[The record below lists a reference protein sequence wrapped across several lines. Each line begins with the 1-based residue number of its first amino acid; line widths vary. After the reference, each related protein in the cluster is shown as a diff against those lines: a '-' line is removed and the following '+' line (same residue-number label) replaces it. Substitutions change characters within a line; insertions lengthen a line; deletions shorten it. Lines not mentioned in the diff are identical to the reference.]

1 MMNNFLT
8 TFLVIGSMVG
18 VSPAW
23 GQASDAGDAVR
34 EYQVISSRQMAA
46 GQGANASQITSTLS
60 QDVTQTTTANGGVQ
74 LAVTPTSATV
84 GVSGAGTSDVPL
96 DDAPTTTVSA
106 DDVAADAPPHAVT
119 AVDNPDADDNAT
131 SLRVES
137 DLPAPAG
144 SGVSGGPVTVNTNS
158 TTAMRN
164 GQSVAAVTTYASEP
178 ISFTTAA
185 GDTVVMRTEGF
196 SATDPATGQPIASGS
211 RAIGQ
216 TVTAA
221 GDLVPFAMQSASAA
235 GSGLGSGGSGGIDA
249 GAAGLG
255 AVARLLAD
263 YSTPLSSAPAS
274 GDGAAPPSWLGA
286 VAGVAAGVD
295 ALASSTPAPGSS
307 STSGG
312 GAAAALSQANG
323 AAADALVGPAV
334 AAAGGSYAGLGGKGN
349 GAGDGSGST
358 AALAAASQVAF
369 GGADAGLGEGA
380 AGVTVSSGPGAS
392 VAANTGGNG
401 LGGTSGGFSG
411 GGDPIA
417 MALGSGDSADSAAFG
432 GGAIYG
438 SGPGGG
444 AGLPDLGT
452 QVVLS
457 DQGVVRNAV
466 ANLAVA
472 GNSLFALPASTG
484 GFTSISV
491 PNQLLTFSIYDNG
504 GVDNED
510 VINITFT
517 NNGNPVAV
525 SPSGN
530 NVTLFF
536 LTNGQGTT
544 FNASTN
550 PSVAGNQFSVGV
562 TPGTAQLRFEA
573 VSSVVANNGGAV
585 QITSPVTSGPS
596 SQSFDLPQAG
606 GDFATLNIQVTP

>member
-1 MMNNFLT
+1 MMKKFLS
-8 TFLVIGSMVG
+8 TFLVIGSVAG
-18 VSPAW
+18 VTPVW
-23 GQASDAGDAVR
+23 GQASGAGDMVR
-34 EYQVISSRQMAA
+34 EYQVVSSRQMAA
-46 GQGANASQITSTLS
+46 GQGATASQITSTLT
-60 QDVTQTTTANGGVQ
+60 QDVTQTTTPEGNVQ
-74 LAVTPTSATV
+74 LEVTPTSATV

-96 DDAPTTTVSA
+96 DDAPATAVSA
-106 DDVAADAPPHAVT
+106 GDVAAAAPPNAVT
-119 AVDNPDADDNAT
+119 VLDNEDADDGTT

-164 GQSVAAVTTYASEP
+164 GEPVAAVTTYASEP

-221 GDLVPFAMQSASAA
+221 GDLVPFAMQSSSAA
-235 GSGLGSGGSGGIDA
+235 GSGNGSGDSGAVGSD
-249 GAAGLG
+249 AAGLG
-255 AVARLLAD
+255 AVAGLLAD
-263 YSTPLSSAPAS
+263 YSTPLSGAPAS
-274 GDGAAPPSWLGA
+274 GEGAAPPSWLGA
-286 VAGVAAGVD
+286 VAGVASGVE
-295 ALASSTPAPGSS
+295 ALASSASAPGTSPGTSS
-307 STSGG
+307 NLGG
-312 GAAAALSQANG
+312 SAAAALSQANS

-334 AAAGGSYAGLGGKGN
+334 VAAGGSYDGLGGDGN
-349 GAGDGSGST
+349 GAGDGSGS
-358 AALAAASQVAF
+358 ASALAAASQSAF
-369 GGADAGLGEGA
+369 GGVDAGNGQGGS
-380 AGVTVSSGPGAS
+380 GVTVSSGPGAS
-392 VAANTGGNG
+392 VAATTGG
-401 LGGTSGGFSG
+401 SGFGVAS

-417 MALGSGDSADSAAFG
+417 MALGSGGSADTAAFG
-432 GGAIYG
+432 GAAIYG

-444 AGLPDLGT
+444 AGLPDLGS
-452 QVVLS
+452 QVVVS

-472 GNSLFALPASTG
+472 GDSLFSLPASTG

-510 VINITFT
+510 VVNITFT
-517 NNGNPVAV
+517 NNGTPTAV

-550 PSVAGNQFSVGV
+550 PAVASNQFSVSV
-562 TPGTAQLRFEA
+562 TPGTAQLNFEA
-573 VSSVVANNGGAV
+573 VSSAVGNNGGAV
-585 QITSPVTSGPS
+585 QITSPVLSGPS
-596 SQSFDLPQAG
+596 SQVFDLPQAG